1 MSRERDIERGEVE
14 EEKEQVDHASSEDIE
29 TPTTPTHPDTALTKE
44 PDITALAAPCANSED
59 VLDIPKR
66 GRSTSKDSDSSS
78 DSGSERWHDH
88 QVPPHRDRSRA
99 QSSARS
105 VHRDL
110 VKVPRR
116 QRRGLFGR
124 LTVIAEVTNPYDYS
138 RKTKWMLTFVI
149 AVAGAAA
156 PMASSI
162 VLPAL
167 VDIARY
173 FDSTAAVVN
182 LSISLYMLS
191 MSIFPLWWSSF
202 SESLGRRTI
211 YLTSFTL
218 YIIFSII
225 GAVSTSVGMFIA
237 MRMLSGGAAASV
249 QAVGAGT
256 IADIWEVKERGRAMG
271 IFYLGPLCGPL
282 LAPIIGGVLNEGL
295 GWRSVQWFQT
305 VLGVLVFVFIL
316 FCLPETLVEKKSV
329 AAIAE
334 AEAAARAGA
343 TDSEHIEESV
353 DRDVRPTLTRTT
365 TKQSVQVKTKTYL
378 TALRRCFI
386 DPLRIILYL
395 QFPAVSIC
403 VFYAT
408 TTFCALY
415 MLNISIQQTFSIKP
429 YGYTSIIIGLLY
441 IPNSLGYFLTSIFG
455 GKWVDKIMAREAR
468 KAGRYDE
475 KGKLKYRPED
485 RMKENAWL
493 GAFMFPAAL
502 VMYGWTVE
510 FGVNLAAPLV
520 SNFFFGA
527 YNTAVDESEALADF
541 SVCRCWEHVGFC
553 DGVSIPWSV
562 RFGTAYADADQ
573 Q

>member
-1 MSRERDIERGEVE
+1 MSHDKDIEKGDPETGQEKIEPEPFE
-14 EEKEQVDHASSEDIE
+14 EISPA
-29 TPTTPTHPDTALTKE
+29 TTPTHTTVALAKE
-44 PDITALAAPCANSED
+44 PDIPAVAAPCPNSED
-59 VLDIPKR
+59 VLELVR
-66 GRSTSKDSDSSS
+66 GRSASRDSDSSS
-78 DSGSERWHDH
+78 DSEKTLSDRGYDH
-88 QVPPHRDRSRA
+88 EVPPHRECSRA
-99 QSSARS
+99 RSSVRS
-105 VHRDL
+105 VRREL
-110 VKVPRR
+110 EKVPPR
-116 QRRGLFGR
+116 QRRGLLGR
-124 LTVIAEVTNPYDYS
+124 FTIIAEVTNPYDYS

-167 VDIARY
+167 VDIAKY

-218 YIIFSII
+218 YILFSIL
-225 GAVSTSVGMFIA
+225 GAISTSVGMFIA

-282 LAPIIGGVLNEGL
+282 LAPIIGGVITEAF
-295 GWRSVQWFQT
+295 GWRSTQWFQT
-305 VLGVLVFVFIL
+305 ILGGVIWIFLL
-316 FCLPETLVEKKSV
+316 FCLPETLRERKSI

-334 AEAAARAGA
+334 DEAAASGTDEEGKSDGRA
-343 TDSEHIEESV
+343 I
-353 DRDVRPTLTRTT
+353 RPTLSRTATR
-365 TKQSVQVKTKTYL
+365 QSVQVHTKKYFTIL
-378 TALRRCFI
+378 KRCFI

-395 QFPAVSIC
+395 QFPAVSVC

-415 MLNISIQQTFSIKP
+415 MLNIAVQQTFSVEP
-429 YGYTSIIIGLLY
+429 YDYSSIIIGILY
-441 IPNSLGYFLTSIFG
+441 IPNSMGYFLTSIFG
-455 GKWVDKIMAREAR
+455 GKWVDSIMAREAR

-475 KGKLKYRPED
+475 KGRLQYRPED

-502 VMYGWTVE
+502 VMYGWTAE
-510 FGVNLAAPLV
+510 YGVNVAAPLV
-520 SNFFFGA
+520 ANFFFG
-527 YNTAVDESEALADF
+527 
-541 SVCRCWEHVGFC
+541 VGSMLVFAMVY
-553 DGVSIPWSV
+553 VSKSSKFATGTCTDRKIV
-562 RFGTAYADADQ
+562 RPCLRNSCLERPAMA
-573 Q
+573 